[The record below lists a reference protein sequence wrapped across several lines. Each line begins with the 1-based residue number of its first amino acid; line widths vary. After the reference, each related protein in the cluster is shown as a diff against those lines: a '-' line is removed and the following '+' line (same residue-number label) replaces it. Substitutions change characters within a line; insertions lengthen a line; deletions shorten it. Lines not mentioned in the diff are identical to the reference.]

1 MLGLALK
8 VREKPVVFVDKL
20 VLLKEGFEILELFI
34 VFDVESESK
43 SRVNLTY
50 VNFSHYVRV
59 IAKVTMLK
67 NVVIRGSAWES
78 ICHLV
83 WIK

>member
-1 MLGLALK
+1 MPGLALK

-34 VFDVESESK
+34 VFNVESEGER
-43 SRVNLTY
+43 RVNLTY

-67 NVVIRGSAWES
+67 NVVIRGCAGER
-78 ICHLV
+78 IGHLV
-83 WIK
+83 RIE